1 MSKADE
7 IKELTKEHLENMFLI
22 QDGATIFG
30 LKEATLLR
38 EVEKYNKSLIT
49 IIDNMKVL
57 EKIVGSEKDLYDNK
71 NPKTGHLAYF
81 GAILTDKGKKWLDKE
96 CYNRGLHF
104 I

>member
-1 MSKADE
+1 ME
-7 IKELTKEHLENMFLI
+7 ETNLKEEHLKTMFLI

-38 EVEKYNKSLIT
+38 EVEKYDKSLIN
-49 IIDNMKVL
+49 IISNMKEL
-57 EKIVGSEKDLYDNK
+57 EEILGNKKDLYDNK

-81 GAILTDKGKKWLDKE
+81 GAWLDNE
-96 CYNRGLHF
+96 CRKRGKVF